1 MPLLPF
7 LGKIG
12 PIGKTR
18 LGVVSSPCETGS
30 SLSVFYFI
38 TGACAG
44 FFFFFLDS
52 YFEHLLE
59 LL

>member
-12 PIGKTR
+12 PIGRTR
-18 LGVVSSPCETGS
+18 LGVVSFPCETGP

-38 TGACAG
+38 TSACAG
-44 FFFFFLDS
+44 FFFFLDS